1 MNRLGHWLG
10 SLSNTLVALAALG
23 VGGAAFLLNLT
34 LSAAARPPRTE
45 ILVAARR
52 LPAGTV
58 LAPSDLRPVAAYAD
72 PLTEGFVPA
81 AEASQ
86 VAGKVLAVPLPAGAP
101 LPRSALLDMAG
112 NGRLAALLAD
122 RPGMILFPIDL
133 SASHIIAPDPR
144 RLRPGDRI
152 ALTVVI
158 PQRPMGLE
166 PTPFP
171 PLLPG
176 ATPTPPRGGLPVPAT
191 PTATPTVTLE
201 ILARLQ
207 PPLAKDLFPDGLEV
221 ADVLGVPE
229 ETPGEGEGGA
239 ASALAPASG
248 IPSRPLLLVLAPAE
262 RRELLALALSV
273 GQPVVISLLGR
284 PDPERPTPGLSFLD
298 LEEWLRAQRQ
308 AALGEGP
315 APTPTPTPATGG
327 TP

>member
-1 MNRLGHWLG
+1 MHRLSQWLG
-10 SLSNTLVALAALG
+10 SLSNALVALAALG

-58 LAPSDLRPVAAYAD
+58 LSPSDLRPVAAYAD

-81 AEASQ
+81 AEASR

-112 NGRLAALLAD
+112 SGRLAALLAD

-166 PTPFP
+166 PTPSP
-171 PLLPG
+171 PLPPG

-191 PTATPTVTLE
+191 PTAALE

-229 ETPGEGEGGA
+229 EAPGEGEAGA
-239 ASALAPASG
+239 ASAFAPAGG
-248 IPSRPLLLVLAPAE
+248 ILSRPLLLVLAPAE

-308 AALGEGP
+308 AALAEGP
-315 APTPTPTPATGG
+315 APAPTPTPATGG